1 LPIKHPTMNFDQN
14 AAGFAPRFHAPY
26 YAVIFTSRRRSMG
39 AISADDGYAGA
50 AARMAELAALQ
61 PGFIGVES
69 ARDGDGLGITVSY
82 WETLADIAAW
92 RAEIEHRLARE
103 QGRER
108 WYSHY
113 ELRVARIERAYG
125 WDEAGPAPAAVDPGA
140 TPPSALSGEV
150 AR

>member
-1 LPIKHPTMNFDQN
+1 MDLTMNFEPN
-14 AAGFAPRFHAPY
+14 ASGFAPRIHAPY
-26 YAVIFTSRRRSMG
+26 YAVIFTSRRRSDE
-39 AISADDGYAGA
+39 ATAVDDGYAAA

-69 ARDGDGLGITVSY
+69 ARDADGLGITVSY
-82 WETLADIAAW
+82 WQTLADIAAW
-92 RAEIEHRLARE
+92 RAQIEHRQARE

-108 WYSHY
+108 WYRHY

-140 TPPSALSGEV
+140 VPASTPTSGD